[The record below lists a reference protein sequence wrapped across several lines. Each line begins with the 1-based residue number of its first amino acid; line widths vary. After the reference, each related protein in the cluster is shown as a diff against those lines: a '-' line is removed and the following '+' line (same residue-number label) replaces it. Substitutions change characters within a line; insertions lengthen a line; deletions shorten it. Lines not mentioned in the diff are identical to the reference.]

1 MKTIKVLF
9 VICLISLLSGCNRL
23 LDLQP
28 VGQQTLNITF
38 SDFAGAQAAVNG
50 LYGTITASDLYR
62 GGNALILVDQ
72 ASDDVIYGPMGTPNF
87 SRIDY
92 FETNPNDAFVF
103 QIWEGLYRLIYRCN
117 VVIDRMPGVPFPSVG
132 ATNSAGLPFRDQFI
146 GEAKFLR
153 AFAYFNLVR
162 IFGDVPLHVKEIN
175 SIAAINI
182 PRSPVAQVYAQ
193 IEADLKD
200 AIEKLPP
207 FYSGSGAGNERGRV
221 TRWAA
226 MTMLTDV
233 YLTLR
238 RFQEA
243 RNTASAAITGS
254 AQFGV
259 RLNNAYVDNFAGRG
273 GMDNSPESLFEI
285 QFGGAT
291 VAGPGPVG
299 NNFASLMSSGDNT
312 PPGIA
317 NYRPSDNSYLE
328 NEPGYTGGLIQEYEP
343 GDLRRDVNFYQG
355 RGDGNNIRWLTYK
368 FYRLGPGSGNENY
381 PVYRLADLYLMY
393 AEATNELGGPDA
405 QSVNY
410 LNMIRRRAFG
420 LPLNTPSARDIPAN
434 LSQAAFRNVLRTE
447 RRRELAMENKRWFD
461 LLRYGF
467 DFMQE
472 VLVNRT
478 KRIRFKREFML
489 FPIPQPELIANP
501 LLTQNP
507 GY

>member
-1 MKTIKVLF
+1 MKTIKALL
-9 VICLISLLSGCNRL
+9 VICMIGLSTGCNRL
-23 LDLQP
+23 LDQQP
-28 VGQQTLNITF
+28 LGQQTLDATF
-38 SDFAGAQAAVNG
+38 SDFAGALASVNG
-50 LYGTITASDLYR
+50 LYATLSSSNLYR

-92 FETNPNDAFVF
+92 FETVPTDAFVF
-103 QIWEGLYRLIYRCN
+103 QIWDGLYRLIYRSN
-117 VVIDRMPGVPFPSVG
+117 VVIGRVPSVRFNS
-132 ATNSAGLPFRDQFI
+132 AELTNSAGLSFRDQFI
-146 GEAKFLR
+146 GEAKFMR

-162 IFGDVPLHVKEIN
+162 IFGDVPMHVQEIN
-175 SIAAINI
+175 SIAAINV

-193 IEADLKD
+193 IEEDLRD
-200 AIEKLPP
+200 AIAKLPP

-238 RFQEA
+238 RFQDA

-259 RLNNAYVDNFAGRG
+259 RLNNAYFENFAGRG

-291 VAGPGPVG
+291 VNSPGPVG
-299 NNFASLMSSGDNT
+299 HNFSAIMSGGDNN

-343 GDLRRDVNFYQG
+343 GDLRLNVNFYRG
-355 RGDGNNIRWLTYK
+355 RGDGANIRWLTYK
-368 FYRLGPGSGNENY
+368 FYKLGPGSGNENY

-405 QSVNY
+405 LSVNY

-420 LPLNTPSARDIPAN
+420 LPLNAPSAKDIPAN
-434 LSQAAFRNVLRTE
+434 LSQAAFRDILRTE

-478 KRIRFKREFML
+478 KRTRFKREFML
-489 FPIPQPELIANP
+489 FPIPQTELIANP